1 MLRCFFLQVPVTKQL
16 SNTCGTRPRSY
27 VQVMFYM
34 LEFRNRIWSTVGDF
48 TFWISLSLSKR
59 LSETVNLSPKIR
71 SKTEVWIRFQLRLSL
86 SEKIISRL

>member
-1 MLRCFFLQVPVTKQL
+1 MGQKPIDTL
-16 SNTCGTRPRSY
+16 
-27 VQVMFYM
+27 
-34 LEFRNRIWSTVGDF
+34 GDF

>member
-1 MLRCFFLQVPVTKQL
+1 MNLKLAICR
-16 SNTCGTRPRSY
+16 SNYGFTYYGHWS
-27 VQVMFYM
+27 VMDHVAYGHIGM
-34 LEFRNRIWSTVGDF
+34 WIVYDSLGDF

>member
-1 MLRCFFLQVPVTKQL
+1 MCEEAPSSCRVCLL
-16 SNTCGTRPRSY
+16 SVAEEMKS
-27 VQVMFYM
+27 
-34 LEFRNRIWSTVGDF
+34 VGDF

>member
-1 MLRCFFLQVPVTKQL
+1 M
-16 SNTCGTRPRSY
+16 
-27 VQVMFYM
+27 
-34 LEFRNRIWSTVGDF
+34 GDF

-86 SEKIISRL
+86 SEKIISRLQTQHNANQDMPNVTEIN

>member
-1 MLRCFFLQVPVTKQL
+1 MIETL
-16 SNTCGTRPRSY
+16 
-27 VQVMFYM
+27 
-34 LEFRNRIWSTVGDF
+34 GDF